1 MGALTS
7 LNLANNNLGEL
18 VLPEGWTQQVN
29 STGTGYEYKH
39 IDGTVQ
45 KARPGKPEG
54 IIAIAN
60 AIKDMG
66 AAMSS
71 LNLADNGL
79 GDDDLASIVHNLK
92 MRAIEKKCP
101 CLTCLVAHESMTTDF
116 RALLEATKYFKRCPP
131 AIDTDDLWKGIV
143 QWLK

>member
-29 STGTGYEYKH
+29 STGTGYEYRH

-45 KARPGKPEG
+45 QARPGKPEG
-54 IIAIAN
+54 VIAIAN
-60 AIKDMG
+60 AIKDM

-79 GDDDLASIVHNLK
+79 GAEGAK
-92 MRAIEKKCP
+92 
-101 CLTCLVAHESMTTDF
+101 LVA
-116 RALLEATKYFKRCPP
+116 EAAK
-131 AIDTDDLWKGIV
+131 ASANV
-143 QWLK
+143 VV